1 MVEVRPFLDRNF
13 GTEALADGTLPTRV
27 VNVPQGTAIT
37 NVIISSAPVWIVL
50 LSWVFNYFAFPV
62 AATIVIPFAF
72 TNEVL
77 ANVGNALGME
87 LTSDTAGLVGRPVAD
102 SVLTSVVMPATGI
115 LFATLTSTTL
125 STLRKRQQDLRT
137 ALRKECTAFETL
149 LMPTRKLF
157 RGDPYRYSR
166 CLCLL
171 LQYTEDVM
179 ADTSS
184 LTGRELK
191 SQLFDAERATML
203 AVLAVIGETD
213 EGLMVSE
220 GPNVSSVQRTII
232 LSRVVGY
239 AQSLCNQINDVRALR
254 RSAFLSAFPTIHWG
268 LLGVL
273 GFTIPSLFI
282 VLASTSKGSTVE
294 LLSDELIRCLFASL
308 ATSILSLLV
317 LLADLNNPFAGNYRV
332 ADGEAFETPRQ
343 QIYAA
348 LGELESVHGPSMR
361 MEHERLARL
370 VALGPELVANASTAL
385 PAI

>member
-1 MVEVRPFLDRNF
+1 
-13 GTEALADGTLPTRV
+13 
-27 VNVPQGTAIT
+27 
-37 NVIISSAPVWIVL
+37 
-50 LSWVFNYFAFPV
+50 
-62 AATIVIPFAF
+62 
-72 TNEVL
+72 
-77 ANVGNALGME
+77 
-87 LTSDTAGLVGRPVAD
+87 
-102 SVLTSVVMPATGI
+102 
-115 LFATLTSTTL
+115 
-125 STLRKRQQDLRT
+125 
-137 ALRKECTAFETL
+137 
-149 LMPTRKLF
+149 MPTRKLF

-361 MEHERLARL
+361 VEHERLARL
-370 VALGPELVANASTAL
+370 VALGPAGGERLDGVACYLMHTSTPFVSARDPQLTSGHVYCFYTLSLEMAHKINGKRETHETCTVHSVLHLLGRTCFSASTHNSFSQPKRVRLGLCAIPVKMSRRPAAL
-385 PAI
+385 PCAFDRRQPQARALDRPRPRPPSWCLAP